1 MGPNRKAAADCQTEL
16 GKHITVHH
24 GIHKVDC
31 LLQGSSRIGSVVRDQ
46 LRSVIVVNEIRPGR
60 DMTDTQKRTHNVE
73 NYIQNRDTKREVETV
88 RLLWL
93 LVTVAP

>member
-1 MGPNRKAAADCQTEL
+1 
-16 GKHITVHH
+16 
-24 GIHKVDC
+24 
-31 LLQGSSRIGSVVRDQ
+31 
-46 LRSVIVVNEIRPGR
+46 
-60 DMTDTQKRTHNVE
+60 MTDTQKRTHNVE